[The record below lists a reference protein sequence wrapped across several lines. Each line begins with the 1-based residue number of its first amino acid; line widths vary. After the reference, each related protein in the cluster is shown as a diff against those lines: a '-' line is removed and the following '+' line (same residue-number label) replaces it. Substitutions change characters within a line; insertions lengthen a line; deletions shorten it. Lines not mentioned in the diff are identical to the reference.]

1 MRTETET
8 DTMVSFINDPAIILT
23 GKIRQPKP
31 KVKCKHRRLVGMIIW
46 IIPYEQSKLATAEWK
61 DQNQRTDQ
69 AKEMI

>member
-1 MRTETET
+1 
-8 DTMVSFINDPAIILT
+8 MVSFINDPAIILT

-46 IIPYEQSKLATAEWK
+46 IIPQEESKLATAEWK
-61 DQNQRTDQ
+61 GIKIKQRADQ